1 MEAQVAAGE
10 AAARALAIADA
21 PEPLTVLAAAPASGG
36 GPASTMDQPVG
47 SSGAGTI
54 FLEHEAAARALASAF
69 SESGAEGDP
78 VVPGLR
84 SHFEPKA
91 REEAESERR
100 TQISRELRE
109 APTPEEGK

>member
-21 PEPLTVLAAAPASGG
+21 GGVPTVLPPALASAGE
-36 GPASTMDQPVG
+36 PASTTDLPAG
-47 SSGAGTI
+47 SNGGGTI
-54 FLEHEAAARALASAF
+54 FLEQEAAARALATAF
-69 SESGAEGDP
+69 SE
-78 VVPGLR
+78 R
-84 SHFEPKA
+84 SHFDLAA